1 MPLGIG
7 KVKSGNLVLFTEQ
20 LAAMIS
26 AQLPLFQVL
35 VNLATE
41 TMDKTLKKVL
51 NEAVSRLEYGQDF
64 AEVLEDYP
72 ETFDAIYV
80 SMVKAGMNS
89 GKLDSTLEHLAKYIK
104 QVHETKGKVL
114 ASLSYPLFL
123 IGALVVLIFVMTKY
137 ILPNFKKMYENLGS
151 KLPTATQILLKFIDF
166 LEKWGIYVFLLLMAC
181 YGLWFLYVNTVQGR
195 INWDR
200 FKLDMPVIGSLF
212 FRVVL
217 AQLLHTMAVLMKS
230 EVPIV
235 TSLTI
240 AAAASGNKYVEAL
253 ILEASEEVNRGRS
266 LAEAFRNCN
275 IFPGIVIQMISS
287 GEEGGTLERLL
298 ASAANYYDKQVEIRL
313 RTIVS
318 LINPTLTVII
328 GLAIAGIMVALFSPV
343 FGMSG
348 ALGGGGHQ

>member
-1 MPLGIG
+1 MALGIG
-7 KVKSGNLVLFTEQ
+7 RVNSGNLVLFTEQ

-41 TMDKTLKKVL
+41 TLDKTLKKVL

-123 IGALVVLIFVMTKY
+123 IGALVVLIFVMTKF
-137 ILPNFKKMYENLGS
+137 ILPNFKKMYEDFGG
-151 KLPTATQILLKFIDF
+151 KLPHATQVLLKIIAFF
-166 LEKWGIYVFLLLMAC
+166 EKWGILIFFVVLSC
-181 YGLWFLYVNTVQGR
+181 YGVWFLYVNTVQGR

-200 FKLDMPVIGSLF
+200 FKLDMPIIGSLS

-217 AQLLHTMAVLMKS
+217 SQLLHTMAVLMKS

-235 TSLTI
+235 TTLTI
-240 AAAASGNKYVEAL
+240 AAAASGNKYVEEL
-253 ILEASEEVNRGRS
+253 ILQASEEVNRGRS
-266 LAEAFRNCN
+266 LAEAFSNCN

-318 LINPTLTVII
+318 LINPALTVII

-343 FGMSG
+343 FGI
-348 ALGGGGHQ
+348 ANLTNRGG